1 MIYINGELINTSP
14 SKPFITA
21 NKWLTC
27 KLVALGVKEIKNV
40 RGTYIYKYMQS
51 VMLDEGQINFRLTIK
66 DPDVSHAAFEVIV
79 DYVTSGNAV
88 MQESFW
94 LQYNAQSST
103 APTINLFA
111 AGGNSVNVT
120 TTTDEADIQLN
131 PINISRWVQTQGEFS
146 RATIDLVGKMM
157 IITID
162 PSKEPETYRTDSI
175 KIVCYDSLGNYDT
188 FYINVTQN
196 NSSQPIV
203 TGSVTANVNGSGITF
218 TSEVQINGAS
228 ATLLGS
234 KYDRSAVPS
243 WATIVVEDDLNYT
256 YTTEA
261 NNTPFTESAIVPFYF
276 LFQGLNYYIKSD
288 VRLIN
293 ATSNKAIYLNDS
305 LENDLDYIVNANA
318 GSNVVMNYTLVNV
331 ANTIELVAPNDLYD
345 VFDVQ
350 IDRNT
355 YTVTFTALFDNE
367 NSENDIEF
375 NGLYFRG
382 YDLDGNEVLSP
393 TFTLIQS
400 ADASSIQFPLWKLQI
415 IQIKPVEDYVD
426 YRLLADDNKIIYQG
440 RAYSHGKIV
449 YLSLNELVRPFI
461 NQSIDITLQGWQ
473 NTNGYGKFKLQK
485 MNENGVYE
493 DYMTIRTFADWS
505 YKDRVTNT
513 QCLQDPIFRTLDY
526 RQKALFSVIDKY
538 GDYSDAS
545 ITRCWIAKDAVH
557 YSNVINANNEIATI
571 VVHDLSDCDRI
582 SCLYTHINSDINID
596 YEDEYKV
603 ECTPF
608 KYCLYYQNLYGG
620 YDSLLLN
627 KTSSESI
634 TTKSNSLTSNV
645 SFDSKVHE
653 TKMYR
658 RATNRKFKLMTPRLN
673 DEQSA
678 KMCHILQTNQA
689 WLHNLET
696 GEIIPVNVDDSTT
709 AIKTFVSNGRK
720 VITYTINATEAF
732 TKLRF

>member
-1 MIYINGELINTSP
+1 MIYINGEALRTTA

-21 NKWLTC
+21 DEWLVG
-27 KLVALGVKEIKNV
+27 KLVVIGIKEITNIT
-40 RGTYIYKYMQS
+40 GTYVDSFVQS
-51 VMLDEGQINFRLTIK
+51 VIREDEVNFRIVIK
-66 DPDVSHAAFEVIV
+66 DPSTSHSAFQVKI
-79 DYVTSGNAV
+79 DYVTNTNVAKS
-88 MQESFW
+88 ETFW
-94 LQYNAQSST
+94 LKYNAQSST

-111 AGGNSVNVT
+111 AGGESVNVT
-120 TTTDEADIQLN
+120 TTSNSIDIELN
-131 PINISRWVQTQGEFS
+131 PINISRWVQTKGEFS
-146 RATIDLVGKMM
+146 RAAIDLVGKMM

-162 PSKEPETYRTDSI
+162 PSKEKETYRTDSI
-175 KIVCYDSLGNYDT
+175 KIVCYDSKGNYAT
-188 FYINVTQN
+188 FYVNLTQN
-196 NSSQPIV
+196 NSEQPNA
-203 TGSVTANVNGSGITF
+203 TGSVTASVNGKNITF
-218 TSEVQINGAS
+218 VSNVKINGTN
-228 ATLLGS
+228 ATLLES
-234 KYDRSAVPS
+234 QYDSSAVPS
-243 WATIVVEDDLNYT
+243 WATLHYTDDLNYT

-261 NNTPFTESAIVPFYF
+261 NNTPYIQSAIVPFYF
-276 LFQGLNYYIKSD
+276 RFQGLNYYIKCD
-288 VRLIN
+288 VRIIN

-305 LENDLDYIVNANA
+305 LENNLDYIVNANA
-318 GSNVVMNYTLVNV
+318 GSNIVMTYTLVNV
-331 ANTIELVAPNDLYD
+331 SNTIELVAPNELFNT
-345 VFDVQ
+345 FDVQ

-367 NSENDIEF
+367 TSENDIEF
-375 NGLYFRG
+375 VGLYFRG

-400 ADASSIQFPLWKLQI
+400 ADASSIQFPLWKQQVI
-415 IQIKPVEDYVD
+415 EIKPVDDYVD
-426 YRLLADDNKIIYQG
+426 YRLMTDDLNIIYQG
-440 RAYSHGKIV
+440 RAYSHGKVV

-461 NQSIDITLQGWQ
+461 NQSIDITLQNWQ

-485 MNENGVYE
+485 MNENGIYE
-493 DYMTIRTFADWS
+493 DYMTIRAFADWS
-505 YKDRVTNT
+505 YEDRLVNP

-545 ITRCWIAKDAVH
+545 ITRCWIAKDGVN

-571 VVHDLSDCDRI
+571 VVHDLSDCDTI

-603 ECTPF
+603 ECTPY

-627 KTSSESI
+627 KTSTESI

-645 SFDSKVHE
+645 SFDSKIHE

-689 WLHNLET
+689 WLHNLES
-696 GEIIPVNVDDSTT
+696 GEVIPVNIDDSTT
-709 AIKTFVSNGRK
+709 QIKTFVSNGRK
-720 VITYTINATEAF
+720 VITYTFNATEAF